1 MTDNYTPNTEYQA
14 PSEMGFQP
22 ASGPANDT
30 QEGSFDIMRYLQI
43 LFIHKWKFL
52 AIAGLVT
59 IIALIYALNQP
70 KFYVSEYEV
79 FYNESIKNFVV
90 ESNVPVIKSDFDK
103 SFWLSTMKSD
113 EMARLTLRNS
123 GLPYTTAI
131 IKRMFKVE
139 MVDKKEQSTPIYK
152 VTVTSKKNDIIPT
165 LIKAYVQ
172 ALNDILAKNQLNNS
186 DKLVTFLA
194 RQLTEN
200 NIKLSGIDQKMLID
214 GASNPAM
221 VRDIKKLA
229 NDLDAFRTD
238 LLNTQINLSSAM
250 ASKQRTEQELKNLD
264 GTIVNESAFSEP
276 LKVQLMNL
284 QVDLARALTK
294 NKESH
299 PAIKAIRDNISQI
312 NGMLRDSIQQ
322 KLEIK
327 SLVQNPLKAQLMSKL
342 MELQITEISLQ
353 TRVLSLQRV
362 ISEFETKMMPDTTD
376 ENQQQ
381 QLRNRELVFMTIN
394 LLNSKLIEAQ
404 SAAQGSLSRF
414 VMIDEPEIPMTA
426 SNKSMFLILLMGLVA
441 GLFFGAAAVF
451 VLDLLDNRL
460 MLVSDYEKFY
470 GIPLLGTLLHK
481 RSPEEYYETT
491 NSGIISH
498 KRMNELGEIIVNI
511 KQAIKDP
518 NKKLF
523 SVCSP
528 VRKEGKSMVSLQLA
542 TALADKGLKVLLV
555 DMDMFIPK
563 LTAKMGMNNSAGLV
577 NYVRGE
583 SKLDDILHQT
593 ETPRLLFTGVG
604 NTATRSDFQYDDPS
618 FAKFTKAVKK
628 KFDIVIF
635 DTPAVL
641 YIPDIVTFLDLMDS
655 VVIIARLMHTTR
667 RSLDKLI
674 KMIGPDRYKIAGTII
689 NDLRLNKIN
698 RLTEYYHYGYEYG
711 YNDNGEKVKKRRK
724 SHSDHQHSR
733 VA

>member
-1 MTDNYTPNTEYQA
+1 MTEKYPPNTDYQV
-14 PSEMGFQP
+14 PSEMGQQP
-22 ASGPANDT
+22 AAGAAFDM
-30 QEGSFDIMRYLQI
+30 QEGSFDIMRYLQV
-43 LFIHKWKFL
+43 LYIHKWKFL
-52 AIAGLVT
+52 AIALLVT

-103 SFWLSTMKSD
+103 NFWLSTMKSD

-123 GLPYTTAI
+123 GLPYNTAI

-139 MVDKKEQSTPIYK
+139 MVDKKEQSTPVYK
-152 VTVTSKKNDIIPT
+152 VTVTSKNNAIIPT

-172 ALNDILAKNQLNNS
+172 ALNDILLKNQVNNS
-186 DKLVTFLA
+186 EKLVTFLA

-200 NIKLSGIDQKMLID
+200 NIKLSQIDQRMLLD

-221 VRDIKKLA
+221 IRDIKKLG

-312 NGMLRDSIQQ
+312 NSMLRDSIQQ

-362 ISEFETKMMPDTTD
+362 ISEFEGKMLPDTTD

-414 VMIDEPEIPMTA
+414 VMIDEPEVPMA
-426 SNKSMFLILLMGLVA
+426 AANKSTLLILLMGLMA
-441 GLFFGAAAVF
+441 GLFLGAAAVF
-451 VLDLLDNRL
+451 ILDLLDNRL
-460 MLVSDYEKFY
+460 MLVSDFEKFY
-470 GIPLLGTLLHK
+470 SFPLLGTLLH
-481 RSPEEYYETT
+481 RRNPESYYEDKKPGEV
-491 NSGIISH
+491 SY

-518 NKKLF
+518 GKKLF

-542 TALADKGLKVLLV
+542 TALAEKGLNVLLV

-563 LTAKMGMNNSAGLV
+563 LTDTIGMRNAAGLV
-577 NYVRGE
+577 NFCRGE
-583 SKLDDILHQT
+583 NLLEEIIHPTDTAKLS
-593 ETPRLLFTGVG
+593 FTGVG
-604 NTATRSDFQYDDPS
+604 NTTSRQDFQYDDPNFIS
-618 FAKFTKAVKK
+618 FTKAVKQ

-655 VVIIARLMHTTR
+655 VVIIVRLMHTTR
-667 RSLDKLI
+667 KSLDKLI
-674 KMIGPDRYKIAGTII
+674 KMMGRDRIKIVGTVI
-689 NDLRLNKIN
+689 NDLKLNKIN
-698 RLTEYYHYGYEYG
+698 RHNNYYHYGYEYG
-711 YNDNGEKVKKRRK
+711 YNESGERVKKHK
-724 SHSDHQHSR
+724 KIGVEHSR

>member
-1 MTDNYTPNTEYQA
+1 MTEYQTPSTDFQS
-14 PSEMGFQP
+14 PSEMGHQP
-22 ASGPANDT
+22 ASGSASDM

-52 AIAGLVT
+52 IIASLVT
-59 IIALIYALNQP
+59 LIALVYALNQP

-113 EMARLTLRNS
+113 EMARLTLKNS
-123 GLPYTTAI
+123 GLPYTSAI
-131 IKRMFKVE
+131 MKRMFKVE
-139 MVDKKEQSTPIYK
+139 MIDKKEQSTPIYK
-152 VTVTSKKNDIIPT
+152 VTVTSKKNEIIPT

-172 ALNDILAKNQLNNS
+172 SLNDILAKNQISNS

-194 RQLTEN
+194 RQLSEN
-200 NIKLSGIDQKMLID
+200 NIKLSEIDQQMLVD

-221 VRDIKKLA
+221 IRDIKKLA
-229 NDLDAFRTD
+229 TDLESFRTD

-381 QLRNRELVFMTIN
+381 QLRNRELVFITIN

-414 VMIDEPEIPMTA
+414 VMIDEPEVPMTA
-426 SNKSMFLILLMGLVA
+426 ANKSLWLILLMGMVA
-441 GLFFGAAAVF
+441 GLFCGAAAVF
-451 VLDLLDNRL
+451 VFDLLDNRL

-470 GIPLLGTLLHK
+470 SLPLLGTLLHK
-481 RSPEEYYETT
+481 RNPEAYYEEQNT
-491 NSGIISH
+491 SGLSY

-511 KQAIKDP
+511 KQAIKNP
-518 NKKLF
+518 GKKLF

-542 TALADKGLKVLLV
+542 KALADKGLTVLLV

-563 LTAKMGMNNSAGLV
+563 LTAKMGMNNAAGLV
-577 NYVRGE
+577 NFVRGE
-583 SKLDDILHQT
+583 NTLEDILHHT
-593 ETPRLLFTGVG
+593 DTSKLFFTGVG
-604 NTATRSDFQYDDPS
+604 NTDNRSDFQYDDPN
-618 FAKFTKAVKK
+618 FIRFTKAVKK

-641 YIPDIVTFLDLMDS
+641 YIPDIVTFLDLMDG

-667 RSLDKLI
+667 KSLDKLI
-674 KMIGPDRYKIAGTII
+674 KMMGPDRFKIIGTVI
-689 NDLRLNKIN
+689 NDLKLNKIN
-698 RLTEYYHYGYEYG
+698 RHTDYYHYGYEYG
-711 YNDNGEKVKKRRK
+711 YNENGNKVKKHKK
-724 SHSDHQHSR
+724 SEVRHSQ

>member
-1 MTDNYTPNTEYQA
+1 
-14 PSEMGFQP
+14 
-22 ASGPANDT
+22 
-30 QEGSFDIMRYLQI
+30 
-43 LFIHKWKFL
+43 
-52 AIAGLVT
+52 
-59 IIALIYALNQP
+59 
-70 KFYVSEYEV
+70 
-79 FYNESIKNFVV
+79 
-90 ESNVPVIKSDFDK
+90 
-103 SFWLSTMKSD
+103 
-113 EMARLTLRNS
+113 
-123 GLPYTTAI
+123 
-131 IKRMFKVE
+131 
-139 MVDKKEQSTPIYK
+139 
-152 VTVTSKKNDIIPT
+152 
-165 LIKAYVQ
+165 
-172 ALNDILAKNQLNNS
+172 
-186 DKLVTFLA
+186 
-194 RQLTEN
+194 
-200 NIKLSGIDQKMLID
+200 
-214 GASNPAM
+214 M
-221 VRDIKKLA
+221 VRDMKKLA
-229 NDLDAFRTD
+229 SDLDAFRTD

-299 PAIKAIRDNISQI
+299 PAIKGIRDNIAQI

-362 ISEFETKMMPDTTD
+362 IGEFEGKMMPDTTD

-414 VMIDEPEIPMTA
+414 VMIDEPEVPMA
-426 SNKSMFLILLMGLVA
+426 SANKSMLMFLLMGLMA
-441 GLFFGAAAVF
+441 GLFLAAAAVF
-451 VLDLLDNRL
+451 ILDLLDNRI

-470 GIPLLGTLLHK
+470 SMPMLGTLIHK
-481 RSPEEYYETT
+481 RDPESYYEEHNT
-491 NSGIISH
+491 SGLSY
-498 KRMNELGEIIVNI
+498 KRMNELGEIIVNV

-518 NKKLF
+518 DKKLF

-528 VRKEGKSMVSLQLA
+528 VRKEGKSTISLQLA
-542 TALADKGLKVLLV
+542 IALADKGLNVLLV

-563 LTAKMGMNNSAGLV
+563 LTAKMGMNNAVGLV
-577 NYVRGE
+577 NFVRGE
-583 SKLDDILHQT
+583 SMLEDILHKT
-593 ETPRLLFTGVG
+593 ETEKLTFTGVG
-604 NTATRSDFQYDDPS
+604 NTVNRNDFQYDDPN
-618 FAKFTKAVKK
+618 FVRFTKAVKK

-641 YIPDIVTFLDLMDS
+641 YIPDIVTFLDLMDG
-655 VVIIARLMHTTR
+655 VMIVARLMHTTR
-667 RSLDKLI
+667 KSLDKLI
-674 KMIGPDRYKIAGTII
+674 KMFGPDKFKIIGTII
-689 NDLRLNKIN
+689 NDLKLNKIN
-698 RLTEYYHYGYEYG
+698 RHTDYYHYGYEYG
-711 YNDNGEKVKKRRK
+711 YNENGKKVKKHK
-724 SHSDHQHSR
+724 KIGTEHSR

>member
-1 MTDNYTPNTEYQA
+1 MTENYPPNTDYQV
-14 PSEMGFQP
+14 PSEMGQQP
-22 ASGPANDT
+22 AAGAVFDM
-30 QEGSFDIMRYLQI
+30 QEGSFDIMRYLQV
-43 LFIHKWKFL
+43 LYIHKWKFI
-52 AIAGLVT
+52 AIALLIT

-70 KFYVSEYEV
+70 KFYVAEYEV
-79 FYNESIKNFVV
+79 FYNESIKNFVI

-113 EMARLTLRNS
+113 EMARLTLLNS
-123 GLPYTTAI
+123 GLPYNTAI

-139 MVDKKEQSTPIYK
+139 MVDKKEQSTPVYK
-152 VTVTSKKNDIIPT
+152 VTVTSKNNTIIPT

-172 ALNDILAKNQLNNS
+172 ALNDILLKNQVNNS

-194 RQLTEN
+194 RQLSEN
-200 NIKLSGIDQKMLID
+200 NVKLSQIDQRMLLD

-221 VRDIKKLA
+221 IRDIKKLGT
-229 NDLDAFRTD
+229 DLETFRTD

-353 TRVLSLQRV
+353 TRVLSLQNV
-362 ISEFETKMMPDTTD
+362 ISEFEGKMMPDTTD

-414 VMIDEPEIPMTA
+414 VMIDEPEVPMA
-426 SNKSMFLILLMGLVA
+426 AANKSTMLILLMGLMA
-441 GLFFGAAAVF
+441 GLFLGAAAVF
-451 VLDLLDNRL
+451 ILDLLDNRL
-460 MLVSDYEKFY
+460 MLVSDFEKFY
-470 GIPLLGTLLHK
+470 SFPLLGTLLH
-481 RSPEEYYETT
+481 RRNPESYYEDHKPGEV
-491 NSGIISH
+491 SY

-518 NKKLF
+518 GKKLF

-542 TALADKGLKVLLV
+542 TALANKGLNVLLV

-563 LTAKMGMNNSAGLV
+563 LTDKMGMRNAAGLV
-577 NYVRGE
+577 NFCKGE
-583 SKLDDILHQT
+583 NMLEEIIYPTDTAKLS
-593 ETPRLLFTGVG
+593 FTGVG
-604 NTATRSDFQYDDPS
+604 NKASRHDFQYDDPN
-618 FAKFTKAVKK
+618 FINFTKAVKQ

-655 VVIIARLMHTTR
+655 VVIIVRLMHTTR
-667 RSLDKLI
+667 KSLDKLI
-674 KMIGPDRYKIAGTII
+674 KMMGRDKIKIVGTII
-689 NDLRLNKIN
+689 NDLKLNKIN
-698 RLTEYYHYGYEYG
+698 RHTNYYHYGYEYA
-711 YNDNGEKVKKRRK
+711 YNESGDRVKKHK
-724 SHSDHQHSR
+724 KIGVEHSR

>member
-1 MTDNYTPNTEYQA
+1 MTDNQTPNTDYPT
-14 PSEMGFQP
+14 PSELGQQP
-22 ASGPANDT
+22 GAGAAFDT

-43 LFIHKWKFL
+43 LYIHKWKFL
-52 AIAGLVT
+52 IITLLVT

-70 KFYVSEYEV
+70 KFYVAEYEV

-90 ESNVPVIKSDFDK
+90 ESNVPVIKSEFDK
-103 SFWLSTMKSD
+103 TFWLSTMKSD

-139 MVDKKEQSTPIYK
+139 LVDKKEQTNPVYK
-152 VTVTSKKNDIIPT
+152 VTVTSKNNDIMPT

-172 ALNDILAKNQLNNS
+172 ALNDLLAKNQVNNS
-186 DKLVTFLA
+186 EKLVTFLA
-194 RQLTEN
+194 RQLAEN
-200 NIKLSGIDQKMLID
+200 NVKLGEIDQKMIVD

-229 NDLDAFRTD
+229 SDLEAFRTD

-294 NKESH
+294 NKENH
-299 PAIKAIRDNISQI
+299 PAIKGIRDNISQI

-362 ISEFETKMMPDTTD
+362 IGEFESKMMPDTTD

-414 VMIDEPEIPMTA
+414 VMIDEPEVPTSSA
-426 SNKSMFLILLMGLVA
+426 NKSMLMILLMGLMA
-441 GLFFGAAAVF
+441 GLFLAAAAVF
-451 VLDLLDNRL
+451 ILDLLDNRI

-470 GIPLLGTLLHK
+470 SIPVLGTLMHK
-481 RSPEEYYETT
+481 RDPETYYEEHNT
-491 NSGIISH
+491 SGLSY
-498 KRMNELGEIIVNI
+498 KRMNELGEIIVNV

-518 NKKLF
+518 DKKLF

-528 VRKEGKSMVSLQLA
+528 VRKEGKSTISLQLA
-542 TALADKGLKVLLV
+542 IALADKGLNVLLV

-563 LTAKMGMNNSAGLV
+563 LTAKMGMNNAVGLV
-577 NYVRGE
+577 NFVRGE
-583 SKLDDILHQT
+583 SMLEGILHKT
-593 ETPRLLFTGVG
+593 ETARLTFTGVG
-604 NTATRSDFQYDDPS
+604 NSDNRNDFQYDDPN
-618 FAKFTKAVKK
+618 FARFTKAVKQ

-641 YIPDIVTFLDLMDS
+641 YIPDIVTFLDLMDG
-655 VVIIARLMHTTR
+655 VLIVARLMHTTR
-667 RSLDKLI
+667 KSLDKLI
-674 KMIGPDRYKIAGTII
+674 KMIGPDKFKIIGTII
-689 NDLRLNKIN
+689 NDLKLNKIN
-698 RLTEYYHYGYEYG
+698 RYTDYYHYGYESG
-711 YNDNGEKVKKRRK
+711 YNENGDKVKKHGK
-724 SHSDHQHSR
+724 IGTKHSR

>member
-1 MTDNYTPNTEYQA
+1 MTENQIPKTDFQLSP
-14 PSEMGFQP
+14 EMGNQP
-22 ASGPANDT
+22 ASGNAADM
-30 QEGSFDIMRYLQI
+30 QEGSFDIMRYAQI
-43 LFIHKWKFL
+43 LFIHKWKFV

-59 IIALIYALNQP
+59 LIALIYALNQP
-70 KFYVSEYEV
+70 KFYVAEYEV

-90 ESNVPVIKSDFDK
+90 ESNVPVIKSEFDK

-113 EMARLTLRNS
+113 EMARLTLANS

-131 IKRMFKVE
+131 MKRMFKVE
-139 MVDKKEQSTPIYK
+139 MVDKKEQTTPIYK

-172 ALNDILAKNQLNNS
+172 ALNDILAKNQISNS

-194 RQLTEN
+194 RQLSEN
-200 NIKLSGIDQKMLID
+200 NIKLSAIDQQMMMD

-229 NDLDAFRTD
+229 SDLEAFRTD

-250 ASKQRTEQELKNLD
+250 ASKQRTELELKNLD

-294 NKESH
+294 NKEDH
-299 PAIKAIRDNISQI
+299 PAVKAIRENIIQI
-312 NGMLRDSIQQ
+312 NAMLRDSIQQ

-327 SLVQNPLKAQLMSKL
+327 SLVQNPLKSQLMSRL

-381 QLRNRELVFMTIN
+381 QLRNRELVFITIN

-414 VMIDEPEIPMTA
+414 VIIDEPEVPMTA
-426 SNKSMFLILLMGLVA
+426 ANKSLLLILLMGLVA
-441 GLFFGAAAVF
+441 GIFFGAAAVF
-451 VLDLLDNRL
+451 VFDLLDNRL

-470 GIPLLGTLLHK
+470 NIPVLGTLLHK
-481 RSPEEYYETT
+481 RNPEEYYEDHNT
-491 NSGIISH
+491 SGLSY

-511 KQAIKDP
+511 KQAIKVP

-523 SVCSP
+523 SICSP

-542 TALADKGLKVLLV
+542 KALADKGLTVLLV
-555 DMDMFIPK
+555 DMDMYIPK
-563 LTAKMGMNNSAGLV
+563 LTAKMGMNNAAGLV
-577 NYVRGE
+577 NFIRGE
-583 SKLDDILHQT
+583 STLDEILHNT
-593 ETPRLLFTGVG
+593 DSAKLFFTGVG
-604 NTATRSDFQYDDPS
+604 NTENRNDFQYDSPD
-618 FAKFTKAVKK
+618 FVRFTKAVKK

-635 DTPAVL
+635 DTPAIL
-641 YIPDIVTFLDLMDS
+641 YIPDIVTFLDLMDG

-667 RSLDKLI
+667 KSLDKLI
-674 KMIGPDRYKIAGTII
+674 KMMGPDRFKIIGTII
-689 NDLRLNKIN
+689 NDLKLNRIN
-698 RLTEYYHYGYEYG
+698 RHTDYYHYGYEYG
-711 YNDNGEKVKKRRK
+711 YNETGDKVKKHK
-724 SHSDHQHSR
+724 KTEITHSR